1 MRDIIFF
8 IVGYCIQLG
17 ASGVLLYQ
25 VTAKRTFYGLSQDMQ
40 IMFCLACFTRCIWT
54 LDTRLVETFFA
65 YLELLLS
72 TAASVG
78 LCLYSHKY
86 RYTNV
91 KAPPYFLSVWVLTPV
106 GVVLSIL
113 FHPGTAWFSY
123 QTLIAFT
130 MYIEALAL
138 IPQLYLMR
146 HMIEIEPLTSHY
158 VGLLVIARIFRMVFW
173 FEMYMLGENFID
185 LFISDLVHTILSADY
200 LFLWC
205 KKLRHGGRLVYS
217 I

>member
-8 IVGYCIQLG
+8 ILGYLIQLT
-17 ASGVLLYQ
+17 ASAILLYQ
-25 VTAKRTFYGLSQDMQ
+25 VSSKRTFYGLSQDMQ
-40 IMFCLACFTRCIWT
+40 VMFCISCIVRCIWT

-65 YLELLLS
+65 YLELILS
-72 TAASVG
+72 TAAAVG
-78 LCLYSHKY
+78 LVLYSYKY

-91 KAPPYFLSVWVLTPV
+91 KHPPIFLSMYCLVPV
-106 GVVLSIL
+106 GVVLSIF

-158 VGLLVIARIFRMVFW
+158 VGLLVIARMLRMVFW

-200 LFLWC
+200 LFMWC
-205 KKLRHGGRLVYS
+205 KKLKNGGRLVYS